1 MPNVHSAPAD
11 AVPTLGDAGGF
22 MTRTG
27 LTLLAFALALPT
39 VALAQNPITK
49 SNTVRGSA
57 TIQAI
62 DSTTRMITL
71 RTKDGEE
78 DTFRVSPDMTRFNEL
93 KVGDTVNFTYVESM
107 VVQVRKP
114 GAAPAA
120 TTGDAAITA
129 GDGKKPG
136 GTIAAQVQTTVTV
149 KAMNPSVPSVTVV
162 TADGRTITRKI
173 ENKKNLEGLK
183 VGDKADITY
192 TQALVIGV
200 TPAK

>member
-1 MPNVHSAPAD
+1 
-11 AVPTLGDAGGF
+11 

-39 VALAQNPITK
+39 VALGQNPITK

-93 KVGDTVNFTYVESM
+93 KVGDTVNFTYVESI

-114 GAAPAA
+114 GSGPTA

-129 GDGKKPG
+129 ADGKKPG

-149 KAMNPSVPSVTVV
+149 KAINPSVPSVTVV